1 MGDED
6 EIPDFRP
13 GKVIHGQWKVTEKIG
28 AGGCGAVYEV
38 IHVKRKNFT
47 AALKVESTALPDGG
61 VLKLEAYVLGKLS
74 TASKHTIRLLHSGK
88 RPKYSLIFVSQ
99 AAMTPTL
106 SSFTLLALDYFW
118 DLVIPLFDMANY
130 ISNLLSAEQ
139 ILHERED
146 NHLACFIVMTLCG
159 PDLMFLRKMKGINKI
174 RRDDDHFSFE
184 TTLRIAV
191 HCLFAIKLLHE
202 IGFVH
207 RDVKPG
213 NMVIGINGRD
223 CRTIFMIDYG
233 MVRSFVLEDSN
244 KKVALRKPRKRV
256 LLRGTLR
263 YCSPNVH
270 RRMEQGRNDDLLS
283 LLYMLIELCSGLPWN
298 SIKDEKV
305 LLKMKESIA
314 ADKLFKKTP
323 TEFTPIYDHLM
334 TLEYKDRP
342 DYKFIYDQFMK
353 GIRRLGTHFSDAY
366 DWEDEKDIQEAKQL
380 QTALSCHEEDK
391 RRKDNKRTVE
401 QKKDLSVF
409 EVLKFELSIFSA
421 DPYYLD
427 FRYYPTTNPK
437 RFEEK
442 LMPVTRQLTLERA
455 KFSTQLCVYIVP
467 YYKSNDY
474 TPKLW

>member
-6 EIPDFRP
+6 EIPDFRL
-13 GKVIHGQWKVTEKIG
+13 GKVIQGQWKIMEKIG

-38 IHVKRKNFT
+38 THVKRKNFA

-74 TASKHTIRLLHSGK
+74 SATKNTIRLLHSGK
-88 RPKYSLIFVSQ
+88 RPKYS
-99 AAMTPTL
+99 
-106 SSFTLLALDYFW
+106 
-118 DLVIPLFDMANY
+118 
-130 ISNLLSAEQ
+130 
-139 ILHERED
+139 
-146 NHLACFIVMTLCG
+146 FIVMTLCG
-159 PDLMFLRKMKGINKI
+159 PDLTFLRKMKGINKI
-174 RRDDDHFSFE
+174 KRDDDHFSFE

-191 HCLFAIKLLHE
+191 QCLFAIKMLHE

-233 MVRSFVLEDSN
+233 MVRSFALKDPNTGKFV
-244 KKVALRKPRKRV
+244 LRKPRKRV

-298 SIKDEKV
+298 AIKDEKV
-305 LLKMKESIA
+305 LLQMKEGITT
-314 ADKLFKKTP
+314 DKLFKKTP

-334 TLEYKDRP
+334 TLQYKDRP

-353 GIRRLGTHFSDAY
+353 GIRRLGTHFMDAY
-366 DWEDEKDIQEAKQL
+366 DWEDDKDIREAMQL
-380 QTALSCHEEDK
+380 QTALSYHEEDR
-391 RRKDNKRTVE
+391 RRKENRNKTE
-401 QKKDLSVF
+401 KKKKDF
-409 EVLKFELSIFSA
+409 D

-427 FRYYPTTNPK
+427 FRYYPTTDPK

-442 LMPVTRQLTLERA
+442 LIP
-455 KFSTQLCVYIVP
+455 I
-467 YYKSNDY
+467 
-474 TPKLW
+474 

>member
-13 GKVIHGQWKVTEKIG
+13 GKVIHGQWKIVEKIG

-38 IHVKRKNFT
+38 
-47 AALKVESTALPDGG
+47 ESAFLPDGG

-88 RPKYSLIFVSQ
+88 RPKYSF
-99 AAMTPTL
+99 M
-106 SSFTLLALDYFW
+106 
-118 DLVIPLFDMANY
+118 
-130 ISNLLSAEQ
+130 
-139 ILHERED
+139 
-146 NHLACFIVMTLCG
+146 VMTLCG

-191 HCLFAIKLLHE
+191 HCLFAIKMLHE
-202 IGFVH
+202 VGFVH

-233 MVRSFVLEDSN
+233 MVRSYISEDSN
-244 KKVALRKPRKRV
+244 TKQIQLRKPRRRV

-298 SIKDEKV
+298 TVKDEKM
-305 LLKMKESIA
+305 LLQIKENIT

-323 TEFTPIYDHLM
+323 IEFVPIYDYLIK
-334 TLEYKDRP
+334 LQYKDRP

-366 DWEDEKDIQEAKQL
+366 DWEDDNDIQDANQL
-380 QTALSCHEEDK
+380 QTALSFREEDR
-391 RRKDNKRTVE
+391 RRKESKRKME
-401 QKKDLSVF
+401 KKDF
-409 EVLKFELSIFSA
+409 D

-427 FRYYPTTNPK
+427 FRYYPTTDPK

-442 LMPVTRQLTLERA
+442 LIP
-455 KFSTQLCVYIVP
+455 I
-467 YYKSNDY
+467 
-474 TPKLW
+474 

>member
-1 MGDED
+1 M
-6 EIPDFRP
+6 
-13 GKVIHGQWKVTEKIG
+13 EKIG

-38 IHVKRKNFT
+38 THVKRKNFA

-74 TASKHTIRLLHSGK
+74 SATKNTIRLLHSGK
-88 RPKYSLIFVSQ
+88 RPKYS
-99 AAMTPTL
+99 
-106 SSFTLLALDYFW
+106 
-118 DLVIPLFDMANY
+118 
-130 ISNLLSAEQ
+130 
-139 ILHERED
+139 
-146 NHLACFIVMTLCG
+146 FIVMTLCG
-159 PDLMFLRKMKGINKI
+159 PDLTFLRKMKGINRIK
-174 RRDDDHFSFE
+174 RDDDHFSFE

-191 HCLFAIKLLHE
+191 QCLFAIKMLHE

-233 MVRSFVLEDSN
+233 MVRSFALKDSN
-244 KKVALRKPRKRV
+244 TGKFVLRKPRKRV

-298 SIKDEKV
+298 AIKDEKV
-305 LLKMKESIA
+305 LLQMKEGITT
-314 ADKLFKKTP
+314 DKLFKKTP

-334 TLEYKDRP
+334 TLQYKDRP

-353 GIRRLGTHFSDAY
+353 GIRRLGTHFVDAY
-366 DWEDEKDIQEAKQL
+366 DWEDDKDIREAMQL
-380 QTALSCHEEDK
+380 QTALSYHEEDK
-391 RRKDNKRTVE
+391 GRKESRNKTE
-401 QKKDLSVF
+401 KKKKDFDDS
-409 EVLKFELSIFSA
+409 
-421 DPYYLD
+421 YYLD
-427 FRYYPTTNPK
+427 FRYYPTTDPK

-442 LMPVTRQLTLERA
+442 LIP
-455 KFSTQLCVYIVP
+455 I
-467 YYKSNDY
+467 
-474 TPKLW
+474 

>member
-13 GKVIHGQWKVTEKIG
+13 GKVIHGQWKVVEKIG

-47 AALKVESTALPDGG
+47 AALKVESAFLPDGG

-88 RPKYSLIFVSQ
+88 RPKYRLFSLHQV
-99 AAMTPTL
+99 
-106 SSFTLLALDYFW
+106 
-118 DLVIPLFDMANY
+118 
-130 ISNLLSAEQ
+130 
-139 ILHERED
+139 
-146 NHLACFIVMTLCG
+146 
-159 PDLMFLRKMKGINKI
+159 
-174 RRDDDHFSFE
+174 
-184 TTLRIAV
+184 
-191 HCLFAIKLLHE
+191 
-202 IGFVH
+202 GFVH

-233 MVRSFVLEDSN
+233 MVRSFVLEDSST
-244 KKVALRKPRKRV
+244 KKIQLRKPRRRV

-298 SIKDEKV
+298 TIKDEKM
-305 LLKMKESIA
+305 LLQIKENIT
-314 ADKLFKKTP
+314 ADKLFKTTP
-323 TEFTPIYDHLM
+323 IEFVPIYDYLM
-334 TLEYKDRP
+334 KLQYKDRP

-366 DWEDEKDIQEAKQL
+366 DWEDDNDIQDANQL
-380 QTALSCHEEDK
+380 QTALSFREEDR
-391 RRKDNKRTVE
+391 RRKGSKRKME
-401 QKKDLSVF
+401 KIDF
-409 EVLKFELSIFSA
+409 D

-427 FRYYPTTNPK
+427 FRYYPTTDPK

-442 LMPVTRQLTLERA
+442 LIP
-455 KFSTQLCVYIVP
+455 I
-467 YYKSNDY
+467 
-474 TPKLW
+474 